1 MVLKALKERPK
12 HIGTPMG
19 QAIGVAYTLLPGVTD
34 AVAYQGFRIFPDSAA
49 AGGRGGLKIGKG
61 ERHLSKA
68 ATALAK
74 ISRGF
79 HW

>member
-1 MVLKALKERPK
+1 
-12 HIGTPMG
+12 
-19 QAIGVAYTLLPGVTD
+19 
-34 AVAYQGFRIFPDSAA
+34 VAYQGFRIFPDSAA
-49 AGGRGGLKIGKG
+49 AGGSGGLKIGKG
-61 ERHLSKA
+61 ERNLSRA